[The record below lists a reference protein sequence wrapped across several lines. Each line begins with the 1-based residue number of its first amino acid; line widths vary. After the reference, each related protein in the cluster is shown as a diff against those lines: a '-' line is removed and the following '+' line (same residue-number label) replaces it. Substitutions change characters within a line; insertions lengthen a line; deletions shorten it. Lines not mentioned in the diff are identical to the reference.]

1 MYIKVEVIKMEYISL
16 LAKKI
21 KPFLSLIIFILVF
34 TISFSIIIGT
44 LKYTIPFI
52 IGLITA
58 SILKKP
64 TEAIIK
70 KFNIEGNFA
79 ASISILIFYIITV
92 TLLGFGVMYFCSEIK
107 DLATDGYQYL
117 YENGSEINKFVQ
129 DSLSAF
135 ENIDESILESLK
147 SNINK
152 FISDISNY
160 ALDFSMNIV
169 NYIIGV
175 ISALPYIISVIIF
188 AILSS
193 FVFLKK
199 FIKKDSS
206 GIKNTEYINENEFD
220 KFLKIIIEIKDVV
233 FKYIGTYSVLVL
245 CTFIITFIGFSI
257 LRIPYTLLLSLT
269 CMILDLLPIVGMIMV
284 FLPLLVIYFFA
295 GKYITVIFL
304 IVLFCLIMITRNV
317 LEPKLLSSS
326 LELSPLSVL
335 IAIFVGV
342 NAGGFKGMIYLMALF
357 ISFNF
362 YKKYATNN
370 QGFILKKNKGELEK

>member
-1 MYIKVEVIKMEYISL
+1 MEYISL
-16 LAKKI
+16 IAKKI
-21 KPFLSLIIFILVF
+21 RPFFSLIIFLLVF

-70 KFNIEGNFA
+70 RFNIKGNFA

-92 TLLGFGVMYFCSEIK
+92 TLLGIGVMYFCSEIK

-117 YENGSEINKFVQ
+117 YENGSEINTFIQ

-147 SNINK
+147 ININK

-160 ALDFSMNIV
+160 ALEFSMNIV

-206 GIKNTEYINENEFD
+206 DIKSTEYINENEIE
-220 KFLKIIIEIKDVV
+220 KFLKIIIEIKDII
-233 FKYIGTYSVLVL
+233 FKYIGTYSILIL
-245 CTFIITFIGFSI
+245 CTFIITFIGFGI
-257 LRIPYTLLLSLT
+257 LRIPYTLLLSLI
-269 CMILDLLPIVGMIMV
+269 CMILDLLPVVGMIMV
-284 FLPLLVIYFFA
+284 FLPLIAIYFVT

-304 IVLFCLIMITRNV
+304 IILFCGIMITRNI

-370 QGFILKKNKGELEK
+370 QGFIFKKNEDKLEK

>member
-1 MYIKVEVIKMEYISL
+1 MEYISL
-16 LAKKI
+16 VAKRLR
-21 KPFLSLIIFILVF
+21 PFLSLIIFFLVF
-34 TISFSIIIGT
+34 TVSFSIIIGT

-64 TEAIIK
+64 TETLVK
-70 KFNIEGNFA
+70 KFNIDGNLA
-79 ASISILIFYIITV
+79 ASISILLFYIITV
-92 TLLGFGVMYFCSEIK
+92 ILLGFGIMYFCSEIK

-117 YENGSEINKFVQ
+117 YDNRSNVNAFIQ

-175 ISALPYIISVIIF
+175 ISAFPYIISVIIF

-206 GIKNTEYINENEFD
+206 RIKNTEYINENEFD
-220 KFLKIIIEIKDVV
+220 KFLKIITEIKDVI
-233 FKYIGTYSVLVL
+233 FKYIGTYSILIL

-257 LRIPYTLLLSLT
+257 LKIPYTLLLSLT
-269 CMILDLLPIVGMIMV
+269 CMILDLLPVVGMIIV
-284 FLPLLVIYFFA
+284 FLPLVIIYFFS
-295 GKYITVIFL
+295 GKYVTVIFL
-304 IVLFCLIMITRNV
+304 VILFCGIMITRNI

-326 LELSPLSVL
+326 LELSQLSVL
-335 IAIFVGV
+335 IAIFVGL

-362 YKKYATNN
+362 YKKYVTNN
-370 QGFILKKNKGELEK
+370 QEIILKKNDVKIEK

>member
-1 MYIKVEVIKMEYISL
+1 MIKVEYISL
-16 LAKKI
+16 AVKRL
-21 KPFLSLIIFILVF
+21 KPFLNLIVFLLVF
-34 TISFSIIIGT
+34 TLSFLIIVGT
-44 LKYTIPFI
+44 LKYTMPFI

-70 KFNIEGNFA
+70 KFNIDGNLA
-79 ASISILIFYIITV
+79 ASISTLMFYIITV
-92 TLLGFGVMYFCSEIK
+92 TLLGFGVVYFCSEIK
-107 DLATDGYQYL
+107 DLATDGYEYI
-117 YENGSEINKFVQ
+117 YDNGANINVFIQ

-135 ENIDESILESLK
+135 ESIDESILETLK

-152 FISDISNY
+152 LISDISNY

-169 NYIIGV
+169 NYIISV
-175 ISALPYIISVIIF
+175 ISAFPYIISVIIF

-199 FIKKDSS
+199 FIKNDSS
-206 GIKNTEYINENEFD
+206 RVKNKDYIDENEVD
-220 KFLKIIIEIKDVV
+220 KLIKIITEIKDVI
-233 FKYIGTYSVLVL
+233 FKYIGTYSILIL

-257 LRIPYTLLLSLT
+257 LKIPYTLLLSLT
-269 CMILDLLPIVGMIMV
+269 CMILDILPVVGMILI
-284 FLPLLVIYFFA
+284 FLPLVIIYFFS

-304 IVLFCLIMITRNV
+304 VILFSIIMITRNI

-335 IAIFVGV
+335 IAIFVGLNV
-342 NAGGFKGMIYLMALF
+342 AGFKGMIYLMALF

-362 YKKYATNN
+362 YKKYASSNKVFVSKESDIN
-370 QGFILKKNKGELEK
+370 VKN

>member
-1 MYIKVEVIKMEYISL
+1 MEYISL
-16 LAKKI
+16 IAKKI
-21 KPFLSLIIFILVF
+21 RPFFSLIIFLLVF
-34 TISFSIIIGT
+34 TISFLIIIGT

-70 KFNIEGNFA
+70 RFNIKGNFA

-92 TLLGFGVMYFCSEIK
+92 TLLGIGVMYFCSEIK

-117 YENGSEINKFVQ
+117 YENGSEINTFVQ

-147 SNINK
+147 ININK

-160 ALDFSMNIV
+160 ALEFSMNIV

-206 GIKNTEYINENEFD
+206 DIKSTEYINENEIE
-220 KFLKIIIEIKDVV
+220 KFLKIIIEIKDII
-233 FKYIGTYSVLVL
+233 FKYIGTYSILIL
-245 CTFIITFIGFSI
+245 CTFIITFIGFGI
-257 LRIPYTLLLSLT
+257 LRIPYTLLLSLI
-269 CMILDLLPIVGMIMV
+269 CMILDLLPVVGMIMV
-284 FLPLLVIYFFA
+284 FLPLIAIYFVT

-304 IVLFCLIMITRNV
+304 IILFCGIMITRNI

-370 QGFILKKNKGELEK
+370 QGFIFKKNEDKLEK

>member
-1 MYIKVEVIKMEYISL
+1 MEYISL

-135 ENIDESILESLK
+135 ENIDESILK

>member
-1 MYIKVEVIKMEYISL
+1 MEYISL
-16 LAKKI
+16 VVKKI
-21 KPFLSLIIFILVF
+21 RPFLSLIIFFLAF

-64 TEAIIK
+64 TEALIK
-70 KFNIEGNFA
+70 RFNIEGNFA

-117 YENGSEINKFVQ
+117 YDNGSEINKFVQ

-152 FISDISNY
+152 FISDISNS

-169 NYIIGV
+169 NYIISV

-206 GIKNTEYINENEFD
+206 DIKGTEYINENEFE
-220 KFLKIIIEIKDVV
+220 KFLKIIVEIKDVV
-233 FKYIGTYSVLVL
+233 FKYIGTYSILIL
-245 CTFIITFIGFSI
+245 CTFIITFIGFSM

-269 CMILDLLPIVGMIMV
+269 CMILDLLPVVGMIMV
-284 FLPLLVIYFFA
+284 FLPLLIIYFFA

-304 IVLFCLIMITRNV
+304 IVLFCAIMITRNI

-326 LELSPLSVL
+326 LELSSLSVL
-335 IAIFVGV
+335 IAIFIGV
-342 NAGGFKGMIYLMALF
+342 NAAGFKGMIYLMSLF

-362 YKKYATNN
+362 YKKYSSNN
-370 QGFILKKNKGELEK
+370 QGFIFKQNEDRLEK

>member
-1 MYIKVEVIKMEYISL
+1 MEYISL
-16 LAKKI
+16 VAKRLR
-21 KPFLSLIIFILVF
+21 PFLSLIIFFLVF
-34 TISFSIIIGT
+34 TVSFSIIIGT

-64 TEAIIK
+64 TETLIN
-70 KFNIEGNFA
+70 KFNIDGNLA
-79 ASISILIFYIITV
+79 ASISILLFYIITV
-92 TLLGFGVMYFCSEIK
+92 ILLGFGIMYFCSEIK

-117 YENGSEINKFVQ
+117 YDNRSNVNAFIQ

-147 SNINK
+147 NNINK

-175 ISALPYIISVIIF
+175 ISAFPYIISVIIF

-206 GIKNTEYINENEFD
+206 RIKNTEYINENEFD
-220 KFLKIIIEIKDVV
+220 KFLKIITEIKDVI
-233 FKYIGTYSVLVL
+233 FKYIGTYSILIL

-257 LRIPYTLLLSLT
+257 LKIPYTLLLSLT
-269 CMILDLLPIVGMIMV
+269 CMILDLLPVVGMIIV
-284 FLPLLVIYFFA
+284 FLPLVIIYFFS
-295 GKYITVIFL
+295 GKYVTVIFL
-304 IVLFCLIMITRNV
+304 VILFCGIMITRNI

-326 LELSPLSVL
+326 LELSQLSVL
-335 IAIFVGV
+335 IAIFVGL

-362 YKKYATNN
+362 YKKYVTNN
-370 QGFILKKNKGELEK
+370 QEIILKKNDVKIEK